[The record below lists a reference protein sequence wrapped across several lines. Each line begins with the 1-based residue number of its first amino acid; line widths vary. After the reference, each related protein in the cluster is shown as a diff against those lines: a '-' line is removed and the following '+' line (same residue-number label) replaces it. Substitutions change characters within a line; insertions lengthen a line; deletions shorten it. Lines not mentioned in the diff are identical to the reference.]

1 MSKPRSLNSVHEL
14 EGAYR
19 QALYAELDAEFDRLR
34 GERDNEAWDKA
45 AAASD
50 LAAKYEDTTSNIQV
64 LDRSN
69 SPSERTPAQRVLQST
84 SVPFAPTDVL
94 LNFHPYIVITSG
106 RAYFENPTFQ
116 GVYHMFFGDFPQIAK
131 YSNTDN
137 YITNTIKAVPSDSAI
152 FGHITQE
159 DLTITAISATIEIF
173 DSNDDQDY
181 SIRQINLFNATLQ
194 LNRNVT
200 VSGGSF
206 VTGSLITNVGAT
218 TSSLIPYVQGGE
230 SHPFVTFSDRVYT
243 GVSLQSIFAAFGS
256 VLGQTADTSTNSTE
270 QTIVTVNSV
279 SF

>member
-1 MSKPRSLNSVHEL
+1 
-14 EGAYR
+14 
-19 QALYAELDAEFDRLR
+19 
-34 GERDNEAWDKA
+34 
-45 AAASD
+45 
-50 LAAKYEDTTSNIQV
+50 
-64 LDRSN
+64 
-69 SPSERTPAQRVLQST
+69 
-84 SVPFAPTDVL
+84 
-94 LNFHPYIVITSG
+94 
-106 RAYFENPTFQ
+106 
-116 GVYHMFFGDFPQIAK
+116 MFFGDFPQIAK

-243 GVSLQSIFAAFGS
+243 CVSLQSIFAAFGS